1 MTNTLRIRIETT
13 SLVDGKTATGAV
25 RSPQVYC
32 NTSIE
37 LGQND

>member
-25 RSPQVYC
+25 GSPQVYC